1 MPFYKKTFDQQYEE
15 AAKIEPLHRAI
26 DTFVVD
32 DKTAL
37 NALREL
43 HERIQTLTA
52 DYNCPKRLYFLGEDL
67 CTLLGDAF
75 EYYNEYPGSA
85 SALDSE

>member
-1 MPFYKKTFDQQYEE
+1 MNKKTFDQQYKQ
-15 AAKIEPLHRAI
+15 AGKIEPLHREI
-26 DTFVVD
+26 ENFVQD

-52 DYNCPKRLYFLGEDL
+52 GYTCPKRLYFLGEDL
-67 CTLLGDAF
+67 CTLLDDAF
-75 EYYNEYPGSA
+75 EYYKEYPGSE